1 MTSTSTLEK
10 STNLETKVTPVL
22 QSRTLVLL
30 DRCDSCGARAYYRA
44 WKEPYNTELLF
55 CGHHGRKNM
64 PALIAQGFG
73 VDDQTAQLY
82 ANTKPMSGSNMAD

>member
-1 MTSTSTLEK
+1 MTSTQTLEK
-10 STNLETKVTPVL
+10 NAKLEVKTSPVLNSRNLEIK
-22 QSRTLVLL
+22 

-44 WKEPYNTELLF
+44 WKEPYTNELLF
-55 CGHHGRKNM
+55 CGHHGRKHE

-73 VDDQTAQLY
+73 VDDQTASLY